1 MGILLI
7 FPSQMI
13 LHIFAETPT
22 VPLLRINDSYTQ
34 RDQNAHGVYAS
45 KYHNISTFFAFNNAF
60 NASQCYI
67 VFWKEGSL
75 GLLLVQNSETIAG
88 LVLAITVLSVSV
100 SFFSRNFIR
109 HKRILSDSINEIAP
123 PPLQI
128 RNILNGNVKI
138 CFSATPHTHNTKVG
152 KQCLTVCLRL
162 RHFISLGL
170 MCMKNNPF
178 HLTLSMRN
186 HTRIW
191 QSLYMG

>member
-1 MGILLI
+1 M
-7 FPSQMI
+7 
-13 LHIFAETPT
+13 
-22 VPLLRINDSYTQ
+22 
-34 RDQNAHGVYAS
+34 
-45 KYHNISTFFAFNNAF
+45 
-60 NASQCYI
+60 
-67 VFWKEGSL
+67 FWKEGSF
-75 GLLLVQNSETIAG
+75 GLLLVQNSKTITG
-88 LVLAITVLSVSV
+88 VVLAITVLSVCV

-178 HLTLSMRN
+178 HLTLSMCN

-191 QSLYMG
+191 QSLYMGWGTVWGKGKRQKWRRRGRNVFSFDRGQNLKDNSAPPCSQLPLPPDHPF